1 MVPVKPANIIRTALV
16 MLWIASMGV
25 LLRFEAYPE
34 WFTRTIPGYKG
45 LIADTLLTRES
56 WSRILIG
63 GVPAGYSQTTLGV
76 NDETPGNL
84 LEISNRTHLRILLFG
99 QPRRFFAQTLV
110 ALDRDFG
117 LVSFEAAVSA
127 GDMEIRADG
136 RRLQGRLF
144 EITVTTGGASTV
156 RTLEIPPDAF
166 LYSPVQELALRTL
179 RPGNRLSLKTLNP
192 LTLQTSV
199 VLIEAIARETI
210 LAGGKDTEVVR
221 LRSTWQGMTFDSWV
235 NADGQVLRQET
246 PQGWIIEACTS
257 AEALAAVSGGHPPPA
272 LFSAAGG
279 GFLLNLL
286 TGKAGTP

>member
-1 MVPVKPANIIRTALV
+1 MNTANAIRTAIV
-16 MLWIASMGV
+16 VLWLAAMGV

-63 GVPAGYSQTTLGV
+63 GIPAGYSQTTLGI
-76 NDETPGNL
+76 NDETPENL

-99 QPRRFFAQTLV
+99 EPRRFSAQTLV

-117 LVSFEAAVSA
+117 LVSFETSIAA
-127 GDMEIRADG
+127 GDLDIRAAG
-136 RRLQGRLF
+136 HRLQGRLF
-144 EITVTTGGASTV
+144 EITVTAGGTPAV
-156 RTLEIPPDAF
+156 RTIEIPPDAF
-166 LYSPVQELALRTL
+166 LYSPVQELALRRL
-179 RPGNRLSLKTLNP
+179 RPGSRLSLKTLNP
-192 LTLQTSV
+192 LTLQTAT
-199 VLIEAIARETI
+199 VLIEAVAREPI
-210 LAGGKDTEVVR
+210 LIGGKRTDAVR

-246 PQGWIIEACTS
+246 PQGWLIEACTS
-257 AEALAAVSGGHPPPA
+257 AEALEAVSGGHPPPA
-272 LFSAAGG
+272 LFNAAGG

-286 TGKAGTP
+286 TGKTGTP